1 MADPSAPDA
10 LLQSDS
16 DGSDAEMGS
25 LVSYARDQP
34 QRKKRGGR
42 SRRRADGSLQQ
53 LDPYSSPI
61 TRLFAL
67 LLVLVLIALLVL
79 IWTGHIRNQ
88 EHDAVEAELRRLQ
101 RINSQHRPWLGS
113 EDDTQH
119 TDPEMAIQR
128 PKPVTATPT
137 SSATGTTNPT
147 TKETQKPVV
156 ALAAHRDPWQTCP
169 KSVQLRLADVDSAAA
184 IHAERERLSV
194 HTCPLALFPLPDLV
208 ATADIFAA
216 TAKDLF
222 IPDTAD
228 ALAALPELKASSP
241 RPNAFDESSACRN
254 VCPISSRVA
263 DRSWRG
269 FDADDGHLGLDQ
281 RRIWHLRDYV
291 GTMSFRDQTH
301 WVFGWPFN
309 RPREDGSIQVR
320 DLDKVLCC
328 LPLGSLV
335 YVHTFRTEEA
345 CRTLLPR
352 LKRPVLLVLGG
363 DDPSPMPQCPAAFNN
378 HPMVLH
384 SFMQNMASEGVGHP
398 RVNVIPSSINM
409 IIHRWINIFLL
420 SRFVQEEHA
429 KAARLAQSQMT
440 TAEVDKLPSCAFMS
454 QSASADFVRSIER
467 CSGET
472 MACSHERTQ
481 LRRLLHLDDYVPDP
495 NMQWLHKEVL
505 KPGFD
510 VHRVRVFF
518 EAYRAKFGEL
528 YFSAPTTW
536 DERLYQ
542 GDQKLGEN
550 SPHEQTL
557 VLPERVSAW
566 SQASVMEDGVAVEGS
581 DKKPMSLADRQ
592 ARAIDKSVQTL
603 KACKFDVGRVDAYS
617 AAAFLAPAPSGPAPA
632 PPAALLARFPLFGR
646 WRKLALINFSVANG
660 REPLYNHFCSQRG
673 KEVFGKWLT
682 CVGMLKDHAD
692 LDGNNPHLMQVY
704 AMSSEYMY
712 WLSPPGA
719 GLDCHRTWEAMFVGS
734 VPIVPR
740 TSLDD
745 LYADGD
751 LPILVVDD
759 LAELTDEFLLA
770 HAPRFAQIRRD
781 FPRRKLLQ
789 AYWMHFIAA
798 KREAVVD
805 AYLQSPT
812 AYTPPPNHFGNET
825 VNFEREWRRPMN
837 KCWGGNMPQA
847 NQQPQC

>member
-1 MADPSAPDA
+1 MSAAEPLVQSESESDEELGA
-10 LLQSDS
+10 LVPHTEE
-16 DGSDAEMGS
+16 DGG
-25 LVSYARDQP
+25 
-34 QRKKRGGR
+34 KKKKKKKSKNAAGR
-42 SRRRADGSLQQ
+42 STRRVEGSLQQ

-61 TRLFAL
+61 TRLIAF

-79 IWTGHIRNQ
+79 IWTGRINN
-88 EHDAVEAELRRLQ
+88 EKYDSVEAELRRLQ

-113 EDDTQH
+113 DDDTQH
-119 TDPEMAIQR
+119 TDPEMALQR
-128 PKPVTATPT
+128 PKPITATPA
-137 SSATGTTNPT
+137 SANTTT
-147 TKETQKPVV
+147 EKETQKP
-156 ALAAHRDPWQTCP
+156 AAASAPYKDPWQTCP
-169 KSVQLRLADVDSAAA
+169 KSVQLRLQDVNDAAA
-184 IHAERERLSV
+184 IHAERERQSV
-194 HTCPLALFPLPDLV
+194 HTCPLALFPMPELV
-208 ATADIFAA
+208 ATSEIF
-216 TAKDLF
+216 TASPKDLF
-222 IPDTAD
+222 IPDTANP
-228 ALAALPELKASSP
+228 LTALPELKSTSP
-241 RPNAFDESSACRN
+241 RPNAFEEGSECRN
-254 VCPISSRVA
+254 VCPISSRVE

-269 FDADDGHLGLDQ
+269 FDADDAHLGMDQ
-281 RRIWHLRDYV
+281 RRIWHMRDYV
-291 GTMSFRDQTH
+291 GTMSFRDQSH

-320 DLDKVLCC
+320 DMDKVLCC

-345 CRTLLPR
+345 CRSLLPR
-352 LKRPVLLVLGG
+352 LKRPVILLLGG
-363 DDPSPMPQCPAAFNN
+363 DDPSPMPQCPSAFKD

-384 SFMQNMASEGVGHP
+384 SFMQNMAVEGVGHP

-409 IIHRWINIFLL
+409 IIHRWLNIFMLE
-420 SRFVQEEHA
+420 RFVQEEHA
-429 KAARLAQSQMT
+429 KASRLAQSQMT
-440 TAEVDKLPSCAFMS
+440 PAEVEKLPSCGFMS
-454 QSASADFVRSIER
+454 QGGSNDFAKSLES
-467 CSGET
+467 CSGKT
-472 MACSHERTQ
+472 LACSHEKTH
-481 LRRLLHLDDYVPDP
+481 LRRLLHLDEYVPDA
-495 NMQWLHKEVL
+495 NMQWLHREVL

-510 VHRVRVFF
+510 VRRVRVFF
-518 EAYRAKFGEL
+518 EAYRAKFGDL
-528 YFSAPTTW
+528 HLSGPTTW
-536 DERLYQ
+536 EERLYQ
-542 GDQKLGEN
+542 GEQQLGES

-557 VLPERVSAW
+557 TLPERVSAW
-566 SQASVMEDGVAVEGS
+566 SQASVMEGGAVVEGS
-581 DKKPMSLADRQ
+581 DKKPLSLAERQ
-592 ARAIDKSVQTL
+592 TRAIDKSVQAL
-603 KACKFDVGRVDAYS
+603 KSCKFDVSRVDAHA
-617 AAAFLAPAPSGPAPA
+617 AAAFLAPPLSGPAPV
-632 PPAALLARFPLFGR
+632 PPPALLARFPLFGR

-660 REPLYNHFCSQRG
+660 RESLYQHFCSQRG

-682 CVGMLKDHAD
+682 CVGMLRDHAD

-759 LAELTDEFLLA
+759 LAEVTDELLLA

-805 AYLQSPT
+805 AYLKSPS

-825 VNFEREWRRPMN
+825 LNFEREWRRPMN
-837 KCWGGNMPQA
+837 KCWGGNMQQA
-847 NQQPQC
+847 NQQPKC